1 MPLDSLAAAAVVVAV
16 AAVAGRGRRELF
28 FTVRIGT
35 GARFPRA
42 LALDALLD
50 RGVAKV
56 TEELATRAGYAASD
70 RDCRYL
76 LLICNLLDR

>member
-1 MPLDSLAAAAVVVAV
+1 MPFDALAAAAVVVAV
-16 AAVAGRGRRELF
+16 AAVAGRGCWELL
-28 FTVRIGT
+28 FTLRIGT

-56 TEELATRAGYAASD
+56 TEELAARAGYAAAD
-70 RDCRYL
+70 RDWRYL
-76 LLICNLLDR
+76 LVICDLLDR